1 MRAASDL
8 PAGVRTAR
16 VIAYV
21 QGGLL
26 ALNAL
31 FFTFGAG
38 AVAAAYGWAGTGGIA
53 AAAAIGVAL
62 LLIAGLVIWAGV
74 LVGKLSNR
82 ARIGL
87 LIYEG
92 LSFALGLLSLSQ
104 AGVGTGILNL
114 LIAVVV
120 IYYLQFDAA
129 TKAAFLP
136 ATTNAR

>member
-62 LLIAGLVIWAGV
+62 LLIAGLV
-74 LVGKLSNR
+74 
-82 ARIGL
+82 
-87 LIYEG
+87 YEG

>member
-38 AVAAAYGWAGTGGIA
+38 AV